1 MIKLLFEK
9 YIEKIARDE
18 VDSYVE
24 GAVKFHVQF
33 GYGVEAEIRQAVRM
47 VAFSVVEDVVRKQ
60 GIVDKIA
67 LEVVTKINTMQLEKK

>member
-33 GYGVEAEIRQAVRM
+33 GYGVEDEIRQAVRM